1 MRLHHDRRSASGP
14 FAKQEASKGTHGL
27 EWVERIDDSHAVADA
42 AEGDRGREAC
52 EGAADD
58 DKVDREEVWGA
69 LRVWSEEGS
78 STRVSRSLLWA
89 GAPRDAIGTH
99 HDRTGS
105 GRLGY
110 AGVK

>member
-14 FAKQEASKGTHGL
+14 LAKQEASKGTHGL

-78 STRVSRSLLWA
+78 STRVSRSLLWGRRA
-89 GAPRDAIGTH
+89 ARRDRDAPCE
-99 HDRTGS
+99 DR
-105 GRLGY
+105 
-110 AGVK
+110 